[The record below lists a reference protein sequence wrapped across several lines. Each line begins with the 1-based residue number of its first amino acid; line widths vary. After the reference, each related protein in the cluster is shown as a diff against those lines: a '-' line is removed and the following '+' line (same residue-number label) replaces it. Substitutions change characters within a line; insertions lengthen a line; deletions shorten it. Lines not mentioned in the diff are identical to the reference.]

1 MKYCQ
6 GQFDQICLK
15 ILAKLKSL
23 QERKIRES
31 LEINN
36 LEEKTEF
43 DDTLKVS
50 NRNSGNIVNTNS
62 WKSLILNIDLMM

>member
-43 DDTLKVS
+43 DDTLNVS

>member
-1 MKYCQ
+1 MKYCH

>member
-62 WKSLILNIDLMM
+62 WKTLILNIDLMM